1 MSIGFAQASGLWL
14 VLTVLSFASG
24 PENRVQQQP
33 RRASASR
40 AADHLARLDAANQ
53 PIPRGWVR
61 QIDDA
66 FDALEARCWQTR
78 GVLGQEAS
86 IGDMVYRAVRE
97 LRQAKIRM
105 THLEFVLE
113 MTQATPFGE
122 TAKTDCAQVATS
134 VGKAVKDRAQ

>member
-1 MSIGFAQASGLWL
+1 MRIGVAQAFGLLL
-14 VLTVLSFASG
+14 VLTVVSYAIGAESPG
-24 PENRVQQQP
+24 QQP
-33 RRASASR
+33 PRAAALR

-53 PIPRGWVR
+53 PVPRGWVR
-61 QIDDA
+61 QIDEA
-66 FDALEARCWQTR
+66 FDLLEARCWQRR

-113 MTQATPFGE
+113 MALSTPPGE
-122 TAKTDCAQVATS
+122 SPKADCAQVAAA
-134 VGKAVKDRAQ
+134 VVKAVKGRAQ